1 MDEQCQGHFC
11 SRMEDNMRT
20 VLNYH
25 VIDKMKI
32 NYKNLF
38 EEFEKPVPIGSENE
52 NYPVIV
58 TGASSQHYHKSLAM
72 IKSVKEKMGSTC
84 TISVMCISL

>member
-1 MDEQCQGHFC
+1 
-11 SRMEDNMRT
+11 
-20 VLNYH
+20 
-25 VIDKMKI
+25 MKI

-72 IKSVKEKMGSTC
+72 IKSVKVLAFDNMLPN
-84 TISVMCISL
+84 MCRLVPVYEHVCLLVPVYEHVCLLVQVYEHV

>member
-20 VLNYH
+20 VLNYP

-52 NYPVIV
+52 NRRIRP
-58 TGASSQHYHKSLAM
+58 HHK
-72 IKSVKEKMGSTC
+72 I
-84 TISVMCISL
+84 IFF